1 MKPVHRNMFPM
12 FLQSLGLCGTAVE
25 VGVAEGNYS
34 REFLRFWPGRY
45 FMVDMWCH
53 IDGYDDVMNGDDAE
67 HEARYQQ
74 ALGVAQSCPGRCSI
88 YRMDSLAA
96 SQQFDDRSLDF
107 VYIDADHSYEGCKR
121 DILAWAPKVKS
132 GGILAGHDYYNHVVG
147 TQAQYMVRKAVA
159 DVCGGPCGI
168 THEAAPSWWVH
179 IR

>member
-34 REFLRFWPGRY
+34 REFLRFWPGHY
-45 FMVDMWCH
+45 VMVDPWRH

-67 HEARYQQ
+67 HEERFRQ
-74 ALGVAQSCPGRCSI
+74 AMAVAANYTTRCEVF
-88 YRMDSLAA
+88 RMDSLAA
-96 SQQFDDRSLDF
+96 AQRFNDRSLDF

-121 DILAWAPKVKS
+121 DILAWAPKVKP
-132 GGILAGHDYYNHVVG
+132 GGILAGHDYYNHIVG
-147 TQAQYMVRKAVA
+147 TPTPFEVRRAVA
-159 DVCGGPCGI
+159 EVCGGPCGV
-168 THEAAPSWWVH
+168 THEPAPSWWIH